1 MWQRHSCFLKE
12 KQHKKH
18 QHTSELHKSALLT
31 ITKQLQRSTWI
42 FVYLRV
48 LLAPAHTHTPART
61 HTHRHSRCEFV
72 IVFCCPLC
80 VAFRYLAKSFQLN
93 CTQKH
98 CLRKCEP
105 TKYTRTLAR
114 LLYILYKNMFI
125 FFRYFFF
132 VWHIF
137 YKFFYRENES

>member
-48 LLAPAHTHTPART
+48 LLAPAHTHPRRT
-61 HTHRHSRCEFV
+61 LTDTRAANLLLSFVVLFALRFV
-72 IVFCCPLC
+72 IWPKVF
-80 VAFRYLAKSFQLN
+80 S
-93 CTQKH
+93 
-98 CLRKCEP
+98 
-105 TKYTRTLAR
+105 
-114 LLYILYKNMFI
+114 
-125 FFRYFFF
+125 
-132 VWHIF
+132 
-137 YKFFYRENES
+137 